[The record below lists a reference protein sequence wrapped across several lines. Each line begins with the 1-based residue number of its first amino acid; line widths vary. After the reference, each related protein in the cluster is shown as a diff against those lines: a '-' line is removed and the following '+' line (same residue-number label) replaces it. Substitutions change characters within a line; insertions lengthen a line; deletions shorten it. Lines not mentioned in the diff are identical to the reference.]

1 MRWKRGDTG
10 LISVVQ
16 LFDAEMRCAII
27 EAETREEVMLEMEE
41 RMRTMEEKYSRRLMS
56 EVKGPSPIYRI
67 SNWHSTFQLEQN
79 EIKTDAKIDLLHKA
93 GLFGSPMKLQRHSLP
108 TFSDDEEDE
117 EAADVEMSLVS
128 SEINSFSCPVSHV
141 SFSARRWWKIWGWR
155 NVPRIPAFRKAIY

>member
-67 SNWHSTFQLEQN
+67 SN
-79 EIKTDAKIDLLHKA
+79 
-93 GLFGSPMKLQRHSLP
+93 
-108 TFSDDEEDE
+108 
-117 EAADVEMSLVS
+117 
-128 SEINSFSCPVSHV
+128 
-141 SFSARRWWKIWGWR
+141 
-155 NVPRIPAFRKAIY
+155 